1 MDNLPIVIGAS
12 VTLLLLGA
20 TLIFYQWMAS
30 RRVSRIYRRL
40 NGGTADTVGGL
51 PARGIVAWFDS
62 LNSQPPDSGMAH
74 ALLDSEVPQLLSRA
88 GWRGG
93 KPRMVFLVV
102 QLLLPLVGMLIALL
116 LAPSKWLN
124 PIGSPLVT
132 TLLIVAIV
140 GYLMPKMAL
149 RHLAKKRADQITT
162 EVPTLVHLLR
172 TLFDTGLGV
181 EQTLIEVC
189 EQNQRVLPTLSKE
202 LCAVLRNIGAGAD
215 QDEAL
220 LEMAEGLQVRDL
232 SDLVKLLRQVNRYG
246 GSIKQPLTD
255 FAELLH
261 DRRRTELQERV
272 SKMSAKMTVVMVL
285 CMFPALLIF
294 IAGPGFYG
302 LMSALSNH

>member
-1 MDNLPIVIGAS
+1 MDTLPIVIGVS
-12 VTLLLLGA
+12 VSLLVLGA
-20 TLIFYQWMAS
+20 TLIVYNWMAS
-30 RRVSRIYRRL
+30 RRVARIYRRL
-40 NGGTADTVGGL
+40 KGGTADASDGL
-51 PARGIVAWFDS
+51 PARGVAAWFES
-62 LNSQPPDSGMAH
+62 LGSQPADSGLGR
-74 ALLDSEVPQLLSRA
+74 ALLDSEVPHLLSRA

-93 KPRMVFLVV
+93 KPRMIFVAV
-102 QLLLPLVGMLIALL
+102 QLMLPLVGMLVALL

-124 PIGSPLVT
+124 PIGSPLVS

-140 GYLMPKMAL
+140 GYLMPKMVL
-149 RHLAKKRADQITT
+149 RRLAQKRAAQIAT

-189 EQNQRVLPTLSKE
+189 EQNQRVLPALAKE

-220 LEMAEGLQVRDL
+220 LEMAEGLQVQDL
-232 SDLVKLLRQVNRYG
+232 TDLVKLLRQVNRYG

-255 FAELLH
+255 FAEVLH

-294 IAGPGFYG
+294 IAGPGFFG
-302 LMSALSNH
+302 LMAALSNR